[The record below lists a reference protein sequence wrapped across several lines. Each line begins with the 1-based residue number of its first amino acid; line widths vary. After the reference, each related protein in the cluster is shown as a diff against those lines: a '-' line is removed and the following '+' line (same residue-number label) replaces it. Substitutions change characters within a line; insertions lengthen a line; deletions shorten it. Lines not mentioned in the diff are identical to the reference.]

1 MTKKI
6 ITSYGTF
13 LLLVAFG
20 FVGITFAQASEVTG
34 TLSSD
39 TSNTAPTTGSIS
51 GSVTSGSNG
60 GSGGGG
66 GSSSNGNNGGSSSNT
81 PSGSVLG
88 AQDSNTQ
95 SPGFPNA
102 GTLTEVPSTD
112 QSLWSNVKAFFGN
125 IFSF

>member
-6 ITSYGTF
+6 ITSYSAF
-13 LLLVAFG
+13 LCMAIVM
-20 FVGITFAQASEVTG
+20 VGVSTAHASEVTG

-39 TSNTAPTTGSIS
+39 TSNSAPTSGSIS

-66 GSSSNGNNGGSSSNT
+66 SRSNGNNGGSSSNS

-102 GTLTEVPSTD
+102 GTLTEVSSTD
-112 QSLWSNVKAFFGN
+112 QSLWSSMKAFFGN